1 MNNTKI
7 FISIFAIFISIFF
20 LTGCFEKKEDVKE
33 KISTTSSEKQTEKKE
48 NSNNLSTTNTNAST
62 PQQMQEGT
70 VIRPGGYGVILPLN
84 FELDT
89 STSSLIYKNKKEN
102 IKVEFS
108 ENQFNKKITIEEF
121 GGYAQNLHRNI
132 SQNLEIKSVESDKA
146 TTYPFFVI
154 SAFSAKEQKNFLIY
168 GFLANDN
175 ETAYMSLWEFNAN
188 DIAAE
193 EKIKNIT
200 KTFGKYQ

>member
-7 FISIFAIFISIFF
+7 FISIFAIFISLFF

-48 NSNNLSTTNTNAST
+48 KRNNPSANTNAST
-62 PQQMQEGT
+62 SQQMQEGT

-89 STSSLIYKNKKEN
+89 SASSLIYKNKKEN

-132 SQNLEIKSVESDKA
+132 SQNLEIKSVESDKN

>member
-7 FISIFAIFISIFF
+7 FISIFTIFISLFF

-48 NSNNLSTTNTNAST
+48 KRNNPSANTNAST
-62 PQQMQEGT
+62 SQQMQEGT

-89 STSSLIYKNKKEN
+89 SASSLIYKNKKEN

-132 SQNLEIKSVESDKA
+132 SQNLEIKSVESDKN

-200 KTFGKYQ
+200 RTFGKYQ

>member
-7 FISIFAIFISIFF
+7 FISFLTIFISLFF
-20 LTGCFEKKEDVKE
+20 LTGCFEKQEDVKA
-33 KISTTSSEKQTEKKE
+33 KTSTTSSEKQTEKQEK
-48 NSNNLSTTNTNAST
+48 NNNQTTASTNTKK
-62 PQQMQEGT
+62 MQEGI
-70 VIRPGGYGVILPLN
+70 VIRPGGYGVILPID

-89 STSSLIYKNKKEN
+89 SASSLIYKNKKEN

-108 ENQFNKKITIEEF
+108 ENQFNKEITIEEF
-121 GGYAQNLHRNI
+121 GGYAQNLHRKI
-132 SQNLEIKSVESDKA
+132 SQNLEIKSVESNKY

-188 DIAAE
+188 DMTAE
-193 EKIKNIT
+193 GNIKNIV
-200 KTFGKYQ
+200 KTFDKYQ